1 VIGAGVLIL
10 PGITAALAGPAS
22 VLAWAVVSLLGV
34 PLALTFAALASRYP
48 DAGGVATFT
57 ARAFGAGW
65 GAATGWF
72 YFVASATGLVLVP
85 LTGAYYAASPLDLG
99 RSGTFLLAGT
109 VLGAAVT
116 SNYGGLR
123 VSGQVQLV
131 LSGGVALLLLAATLV
146 SIPRISLENWTP
158 FVPNCW
164 ISVGRAGVLIFFAV
178 FGWEAIAQLSAEFRD
193 PSRDVPRSTLLSVG
207 LITLLYVGVA
217 AATVGTATYGA
228 PGVNRVVVARLL
240 ANGLGIGA
248 GTIAASMA
256 VLISLATANAYVAA
270 TARLGYALAR
280 DRAFPSWLD
289 HLDERGAPTHA
300 VLTVG
305 GYAAI
310 GMLLSY
316 VVGWNPENILVVP
329 TSLGLATYIVGSAA
343 GRRLCWLVAP
353 SCLRRSACYCVWR
366 CSPLQAPSLGCQSLW
381 QRQHGCTDGCANKA
395 VVKRLV
401 STLIVIR
408 V

>member
-1 VIGAGVLIL
+1 VGAVIGAGVLIL

-65 GAATGWF
+65 GAATGCF
-72 YFVASATGLVLVP
+72 YFVASATGPVLVP

-99 RSGTFLLAGT
+99 RSPTFLLAGT
-109 VLGAAVT
+109 VLGAAVA

-123 VSGQVQLV
+123 VSGRVQLV
-131 LSGGVALLLLAATLV
+131 LSGGVAVLLLAATLV
-146 SIPRISLENWTP
+146 SISHISLENWTP
-158 FVPNCW
+158 FVPNGW
-164 ISVGRAGVLIFFAV
+164 ISVGRASVLIFFAV

-228 PGVNRVVVARLL
+228 PDVNRVAVARLL
-240 ANGLGIGA
+240 ANGLSIGA
-248 GTIAASMA
+248 GTVAASMA
-256 VLISLATANAYVAA
+256 VLISLATANTYVAA
-270 TARLGYALAR
+270 TARLGYTLAR
-280 DRAFPSWLD
+280 DGAFPSWLD
-289 HLDERGAPTHA
+289 HLDERGVPARA
-300 VLTVG
+300 VLAVG

-316 VVGWNPENILVVP
+316 VVGWNPEDILVVP

-343 GRRLCWLVAP
+343 GARLLAGGAKLLAVISMLLCLVLLPFAGAFVSLPVAVAAAAWLFRRM
-353 SCLRRSACYCVWR
+353 R
-366 CSPLQAPSLGCQSLW
+366 
-381 QRQHGCTDGCANKA
+381 
-395 VVKRLV
+395 
-401 STLIVIR
+401 
-408 V
+408 

>member
-1 VIGAGVLIL
+1 MGAVVGAGVLIL

-22 VLAWAVVSLLGV
+22 ILAWAVVSLLGV

-57 ARAFGAGW
+57 TRAFGAGW

-72 YFVASATGLVLVP
+72 YFVASATAQILVP

-99 RSGTFLLAGT
+99 KSGTFLLAGV
-109 VLGAAVT
+109 VLGAAVA

-123 VSGQVQLV
+123 VSGRVQLV
-131 LSGGVALLLLAATLV
+131 LSGGVAVLLLAAALV

-158 FVPNCW
+158 FAPNGW

-193 PSRDVPRSTLLSVG
+193 PARDVPRSTLLSVG
-207 LITLLYVGVA
+207 IITLLYVGVA
-217 AATVGTATYGA
+217 AATVGTATYGT
-228 PGVNRVVVARLL
+228 PDVNRVAVARLL
-240 ANGLGIGA
+240 GNGLGIGA
-248 GTIAASMA
+248 GTVAASMA

-280 DRAFPSWLD
+280 DRAFPSWLGD
-289 HLDERGAPTHA
+289 LDERGVPAHA
-300 VLTVG
+300 VLAVG

-316 VVGWNPENILVVP
+316 VAGWDPEDILVVP
-329 TSLGLATYIVGSAA
+329 TSLGLATYIIGSAA
-343 GRRLCWLVAP
+343 GTRLLAGGAKLLATISMLLCLVVFPFAGAFVVLPIAVAATAWLYRRL
-353 SCLRRSACYCVWR
+353 R
-366 CSPLQAPSLGCQSLW
+366 
-381 QRQHGCTDGCANKA
+381 
-395 VVKRLV
+395 
-401 STLIVIR
+401 
-408 V
+408 

>member
-1 VIGAGVLIL
+1 VGAVIGAGVLIL

-99 RSGTFLLAGT
+99 RSGTFLLAGA
-109 VLGAAVT
+109 VLGAAVA

-123 VSGQVQLV
+123 VSGRVQLV
-131 LSGGVALLLLAATLV
+131 LSGGVAVLLLAATLV

-158 FVPNCW
+158 FAPNGW
-164 ISVGRAGVLIFFAV
+164 ISVGRASVLIFFAV

-228 PGVNRVVVARLL
+228 PDVNRVAVALL
-240 ANGLGIGA
+240 LGNGIGIGA
-248 GTIAASMA
+248 GTVAASMA

-280 DRAFPSWLD
+280 DGAFPTWLD
-289 HLDERGAPTHA
+289 HLDERGVPTHA
-300 VLTVG
+300 VLAVG

-316 VVGWNPENILVVP
+316 VVGWNPEDILVVP

-343 GRRLCWLVAP
+343 GRRLLAGGAKLLATISMLLCLAVFPFAGAFVGLPVAVAAATWLYRR
-353 SCLRRSACYCVWR
+353 LR
-366 CSPLQAPSLGCQSLW
+366 
-381 QRQHGCTDGCANKA
+381 
-395 VVKRLV
+395 
-401 STLIVIR
+401 
-408 V
+408 

>member
-1 VIGAGVLIL
+1 MGAVIGAGVLIL

-22 VLAWAVVSLLGV
+22 VLAWAIVSLLGV

-72 YFVASATGLVLVP
+72 YFVASATAQVLVP

-109 VLGAAVT
+109 VLGAAVA

-123 VSGQVQLV
+123 VSGRVQLV
-131 LSGGVALLLLAATLV
+131 LSGGVALLLLAAALV
-146 SIPRISLENWTP
+146 SIPHISLENWTP
-158 FVPNCW
+158 FVPNGW

-178 FGWEAIAQLSAEFRD
+178 FGWEAIAQLSAEFRN

-228 PGVNRVVVARLL
+228 PDVNRVAVARLL

-248 GTIAASMA
+248 GTVAASMA

-280 DRAFPSWLD
+280 DGAFPSWLD
-289 HLDERGAPTHA
+289 HLDERGVPAHA
-300 VLTVG
+300 VLAVG
-305 GYAAI
+305 AYAAI

-316 VVGWNPENILVVP
+316 LVGWNPEDILVVP

-343 GRRLCWLVAP
+343 GARLLAGGAKLLAVTSMLLCLVVFPFAGTFVGLPVTVAAAAWLFRRL
-353 SCLRRSACYCVWR
+353 R
-366 CSPLQAPSLGCQSLW
+366 
-381 QRQHGCTDGCANKA
+381 
-395 VVKRLV
+395 
-401 STLIVIR
+401 
-408 V
+408 

>member
-1 VIGAGVLIL
+1 VGAVIGAGVLIL

-65 GAATGWF
+65 GATTGWF

-99 RSGTFLLAGT
+99 RSGTFLLAGA
-109 VLGAAVT
+109 VLGAAVA

-123 VSGQVQLV
+123 VSGRVQLV
-131 LSGGVALLLLAATLV
+131 LSGGVAVLLLAAALV
-146 SIPRISLENWTP
+146 SIPRISLDNWTP
-158 FVPNCW
+158 FVPNGW
-164 ISVGRAGVLIFFAV
+164 ISVGRACVLIFFAV

-193 PSRDVPRSTLLSVG
+193 PERDVPRSTLLSVG

-228 PGVNRVVVARLL
+228 PDVNRVAVARLL
-240 ANGLGIGA
+240 GNALGVGA
-248 GTIAASMA
+248 GTVAASMA

-289 HLDERGAPTHA
+289 HLDERGVPAHA

-343 GRRLCWLVAP
+343 GTRLLAGGAKLLAVTSLLLCLVVFPFAGAFVGLPVAVAAAAWLYRRLC
-353 SCLRRSACYCVWR
+353 
-366 CSPLQAPSLGCQSLW
+366 LQS
-381 QRQHGCTDGCANKA
+381 
-395 VVKRLV
+395 KR
-401 STLIVIR
+401 
-408 V
+408 

>member
-1 VIGAGVLIL
+1 MLIL

-22 VLAWAVVSLLGV
+22 ILAWAVVSLLGV

-57 ARAFGAGW
+57 TRAFGAGW

-72 YFVASATGLVLVP
+72 YFVASATAQILVP

-99 RSGTFLLAGT
+99 KSGTFLLAGV
-109 VLGAAVT
+109 VLGTAVA
-116 SNYGGLR
+116 SNYRGLR
-123 VSGQVQLV
+123 VSGRVQLV
-131 LSGGVALLLLAATLV
+131 LSGGVAVLLLAAALV

-158 FVPNCW
+158 FAPNGW

-193 PSRDVPRSTLLSVG
+193 PARDVPRSTLLSVG
-207 LITLLYVGVA
+207 IITLLYVGVA
-217 AATVGTATYGA
+217 AATVGTATYGT
-228 PGVNRVVVARLL
+228 PDVNRVAVARLL
-240 ANGLGIGA
+240 GNGLGIGA
-248 GTIAASMA
+248 GTVAASMA

-280 DRAFPSWLD
+280 DRAFPSWLGD
-289 HLDERGAPTHA
+289 LDERGVPAHA
-300 VLTVG
+300 VLAVG

-316 VVGWNPENILVVP
+316 VAGWDPEDILVVP
-329 TSLGLATYIVGSAA
+329 TSLGLATYIIGSAA
-343 GRRLCWLVAP
+343 GTRLLAGGAKLLATISMLLCLVVFPFAGAFVVLPIAVAAIAWLYRRL
-353 SCLRRSACYCVWR
+353 R
-366 CSPLQAPSLGCQSLW
+366 
-381 QRQHGCTDGCANKA
+381 
-395 VVKRLV
+395 
-401 STLIVIR
+401 
-408 V
+408 

>member
-1 VIGAGVLIL
+1 MGAVIGAGVLIL

-22 VLAWAVVSLLGV
+22 VLAWALVSLLGV

-57 ARAFGAGW
+57 ARAFGEIW

-85 LTGAYYAASPLDLG
+85 LTGAYYAASPLELG
-99 RSGTFLLAGT
+99 RSGTFLLAGAILAAT
-109 VLGAAVT
+109 VA

-123 VSGQVQLV
+123 VSGRVQLV
-131 LSGGVALLLLAATLV
+131 LSGGVAVLLLAATLV
-146 SIPRISLENWTP
+146 SMPRISLENWTP
-158 FVPNCW
+158 FLPSGW
-164 ISVGRAGVLIFFAV
+164 ISVGRACVLIFFAV

-217 AATVGTATYGA
+217 AATVGTGTYGA
-228 PGVNRVVVARLL
+228 PEVNRVAVARLL

-248 GTIAASMA
+248 GTVAASMA
-256 VLISLATANAYVAA
+256 VLISLATTNAYVAA

-280 DRAFPSWLD
+280 DGAFPSWLD
-289 HLDERGAPTHA
+289 HLDERGVPARA
-300 VLTVG
+300 VFTVG
-305 GYAAI
+305 SLAAF

-316 VVGWNPENILVVP
+316 AVGWNPEDILVVP

-343 GRRLCWLVAP
+343 GARLLAGGARLLAVISLLLCLVVFPFAGAFVSLPVAVGAAAWLFRRLREY
-353 SCLRRSACYCVWR
+353 SGRNRGS
-366 CSPLQAPSLGCQSLW
+366 
-381 QRQHGCTDGCANKA
+381 
-395 VVKRLV
+395 
-401 STLIVIR
+401 
-408 V
+408 

>member
-1 VIGAGVLIL
+1 MGAVIGAGVLIL

-72 YFVASATGLVLVP
+72 YFVASATAQILVP

-99 RSGTFLLAGT
+99 KSGTFLLAGV
-109 VLGAAVT
+109 VLGTAVA
-116 SNYGGLR
+116 SNYRGLR
-123 VSGQVQLV
+123 VSGRVQLV
-131 LSGGVALLLLAATLV
+131 LSGGVAVLLLAAALV

-158 FVPNCW
+158 FAPNGW

-193 PSRDVPRSTLLSVG
+193 PARDVPRSTLLSVG
-207 LITLLYVGVA
+207 IITLLYVGVA
-217 AATVGTATYGA
+217 AATVGTATYGT
-228 PGVNRVVVARLL
+228 PDVNRVAVARLL
-240 ANGLGIGA
+240 GNGLGIGA
-248 GTIAASMA
+248 GTVAASMA

-280 DRAFPSWLD
+280 DRAFPSWLGD
-289 HLDERGAPTHA
+289 LDERGVPAHA
-300 VLTVG
+300 VLAVG

-316 VVGWNPENILVVP
+316 VAGWDPEDILVVP
-329 TSLGLATYIVGSAA
+329 TSLGLATYIIGSAA
-343 GRRLCWLVAP
+343 GTRLLAGGAKLLATISMLLCLVVFPFAGAFVVLPIAVAAIAWLYRRL
-353 SCLRRSACYCVWR
+353 R
-366 CSPLQAPSLGCQSLW
+366 
-381 QRQHGCTDGCANKA
+381 
-395 VVKRLV
+395 
-401 STLIVIR
+401 
-408 V
+408 

>member
-1 VIGAGVLIL
+1 MGAVIGAGVLIL

-65 GAATGWF
+65 GAASGWF

-99 RSGTFLLAGT
+99 RSGTFLLAGA
-109 VLGAAVT
+109 VLGAAVA

-123 VSGQVQLV
+123 VSGRVQLV
-131 LSGGVALLLLAATLV
+131 LSGGVAVLLLAATLV

-158 FVPNCW
+158 FAPNGW
-164 ISVGRAGVLIFFAV
+164 ISVGRASVLIFFAV
-178 FGWEAIAQLSAEFRD
+178 FGWEAIAQLSAEFRN

-228 PGVNRVVVARLL
+228 PDVNRVAVARLL

-248 GTIAASMA
+248 GTVAASMA

-280 DRAFPSWLD
+280 DGAFPSWLD
-289 HLDERGAPTHA
+289 HLDERGVPAHA
-300 VLTVG
+300 VLAVG
-305 GYAAI
+305 AYAAI

-316 VVGWNPENILVVP
+316 LVGWNPEDILVVP

-343 GRRLCWLVAP
+343 GARLLAGGAKLLAVTSMLLCLVVFPFAGTFVGLPVTVAAAAWLFRRL
-353 SCLRRSACYCVWR
+353 R
-366 CSPLQAPSLGCQSLW
+366 
-381 QRQHGCTDGCANKA
+381 
-395 VVKRLV
+395 
-401 STLIVIR
+401 
-408 V
+408 

>member
-1 VIGAGVLIL
+1 VGAVIGAGVLIL

-57 ARAFGAGW
+57 ARAFGEGW
-65 GAATGWF
+65 GSATGWF
-72 YFVASATGLVLVP
+72 YFVASAAGLVLVP

-99 RSGTFLLAGT
+99 RSGTFLLAAA
-109 VLGAAVT
+109 VLGAAVA

-123 VSGQVQLV
+123 VSGRVQLV
-131 LSGGVALLLLAATLV
+131 LSGGVAVLLLAAALV
-146 SIPRISLENWTP
+146 SIPRVSLENWTP
-158 FVPNCW
+158 FVPNGW
-164 ISVGRAGVLIFFAV
+164 ISVGRAGVLIIFAV
-178 FGWEAIAQLSAEFRD
+178 FGWEAIAQLSAEFRN
-193 PSRDVPRSTLLSVG
+193 PERDVPRSTLLSVG

-217 AATVGTATYGA
+217 AATVGTDTYGA
-228 PGVNRVVVARLL
+228 PDVNRVAVARLL
-240 ANGLGIGA
+240 SNGLGIGA
-248 GTIAASMA
+248 GTVAASMA

-280 DRAFPSWLD
+280 DRAFPSWLG
-289 HLDERGAPTHA
+289 HLDERGVPTHA
-300 VLTVG
+300 VLAVG

-316 VVGWNPENILVVP
+316 VVGWDPEDILVVP

-343 GRRLCWLVAP
+343 GTRLLAGGAKLLAVTSMLLCLVVFPFAGAFVGLPVAVAAVAWLYRRL
-353 SCLRRSACYCVWR
+353 
-366 CSPLQAPSLGCQSLW
+366 
-381 QRQHGCTDGCANKA
+381 
-395 VVKRLV
+395 RL
-401 STLIVIR
+401 
-408 V
+408 

>member
-1 VIGAGVLIL
+1 MIGAGVLIL

-57 ARAFGAGW
+57 TRAFGAGW

-72 YFVASATGLVLVP
+72 YFVASATAQVLVP

-99 RSGTFLLAGT
+99 RSGTFVLAGA
-109 VLGAAVT
+109 VLGAAVA

-123 VSGQVQLV
+123 VSGRVQLV
-131 LSGGVALLLLAATLV
+131 LSGGVALLLLAAALV

-158 FVPNCW
+158 FVPNGW

-193 PSRDVPRSTLLSVG
+193 PERDAPRSTLLSVG

-217 AATVGTATYGA
+217 VATVGTGTYGA
-228 PGVNRVVVARLL
+228 PDVNRVAVARLL
-240 ANGLGIGA
+240 GNGLGIGA
-248 GTIAASMA
+248 GTVAASMA
-256 VLISLATANAYVAA
+256 VLISLATANAFVAA

-280 DRAFPSWLD
+280 DRAFPSWLG
-289 HLDERGAPTHA
+289 HLDERGVPTRA
-300 VLTVG
+300 VIAVG
-305 GYAAI
+305 AYAAI

-316 VVGWNPENILVVP
+316 AIGWAPEDILVVP
-329 TSLGLATYIVGSAA
+329 TSLGLATYIMGSAA
-343 GRRLCWLVAP
+343 GTRLLAGGAKLLATVSMLLCLVVFPFAGAFVGLPVAVAVTAWLYRRL
-353 SCLRRSACYCVWR
+353 R
-366 CSPLQAPSLGCQSLW
+366 
-381 QRQHGCTDGCANKA
+381 
-395 VVKRLV
+395 
-401 STLIVIR
+401 
-408 V
+408 

>member
-1 VIGAGVLIL
+1 MGAVVGAGVLIL

-22 VLAWAVVSLLGV
+22 ILAWAVVSLLGV

-57 ARAFGAGW
+57 TRAFGAGW

-72 YFVASATGLVLVP
+72 YFVASATAQILVP

-99 RSGTFLLAGT
+99 KSGTFLLAGV
-109 VLGAAVT
+109 VLGAAVA

-123 VSGQVQLV
+123 VSGRVQLV
-131 LSGGVALLLLAATLV
+131 LSGGVAVLLLAAALV

-158 FVPNCW
+158 FAPNGW

-193 PSRDVPRSTLLSVG
+193 PARDVPRSTLLSVG
-207 LITLLYVGVA
+207 IITLLYVGVA
-217 AATVGTATYGA
+217 AATVGTATYGT
-228 PGVNRVVVARLL
+228 PDVNRVAVARLL
-240 ANGLGIGA
+240 GNGLGIGA
-248 GTIAASMA
+248 GTVAASMA

-280 DRAFPSWLD
+280 DRAFPSWLGD
-289 HLDERGAPTHA
+289 LDERGVPAHA
-300 VLTVG
+300 VLAVG

-316 VVGWNPENILVVP
+316 VAGWDPEDILVVP
-329 TSLGLATYIVGSAA
+329 TSLGLATYIIGSAA
-343 GRRLCWLVAP
+343 GTRLLAGGAKLLATISMLLCLVVFPFAGAFVVLPIAVAAIAWLYRRL
-353 SCLRRSACYCVWR
+353 R
-366 CSPLQAPSLGCQSLW
+366 
-381 QRQHGCTDGCANKA
+381 
-395 VVKRLV
+395 
-401 STLIVIR
+401 
-408 V
+408 

>member
-10 PGITAALAGPAS
+10 PGTTAAIAGPAS

-72 YFVASATGLVLVP
+72 YFVASSAGLVLVP

-99 RSGTFLLAGT
+99 RCGTFLLAGAL
-109 VLGAAVT
+109 LGAAVA
-116 SNYGGLR
+116 SNYWGLR
-123 VSGQVQLV
+123 VSGRVQLV
-131 LSGGVALLLLAATLV
+131 LSGGVAVLLLAATLV
-146 SIPRISLENWTP
+146 SIPRISLENWAP
-158 FVPNCW
+158 FVPNGW
-164 ISVGRAGVLIFFAV
+164 TSVGRACVLVFFAV

-217 AATVGTATYGA
+217 AATVGTATYGS
-228 PGVNRVVVARLL
+228 PGVNRVAVARLL

-248 GTIAASMA
+248 GTVAASMA
-256 VLISLATANAYVAA
+256 ALISLATTNAYVAA

-280 DRAFPSWLD
+280 DGAFPSWLD
-289 HLDERGAPTHA
+289 NLDERGVPARA
-300 VLTVG
+300 VF
-305 GYAAI
+305 AI
-310 GMLLSY
+310 GGLAALGTLLSY
-316 VVGWNPENILVVP
+316 SVGWNPEDIIVVP
-329 TSLGLATYIVGSAA
+329 TSLGLATYVVGSAA
-343 GRRLCWLVAP
+343 GARLLEGGAKLLAVISLLLCLVVFPFAGAFVGLPVAVAAAAWLFRRLRGYG
-353 SCLRRSACYCVWR
+353 LRDR
-366 CSPLQAPSLGCQSLW
+366 G
-381 QRQHGCTDGCANKA
+381 HH
-395 VVKRLV
+395 
-401 STLIVIR
+401 
-408 V
+408 

>member
-1 VIGAGVLIL
+1 MIGAGVLIL

-22 VLAWAVVSLLGV
+22 VLAWALVSLLGV

-57 ARAFGAGW
+57 ARAFGEIW

-85 LTGAYYAASPLDLG
+85 LTGAYYAASPLELG
-99 RSGTFLLAGT
+99 RSGTFLLAGAILAAT
-109 VLGAAVT
+109 VA

-123 VSGQVQLV
+123 VSGRVQLV
-131 LSGGVALLLLAATLV
+131 LSGGVAVLLLAATLV
-146 SIPRISLENWTP
+146 SMPRISLENWTP
-158 FVPNCW
+158 FLPSGW
-164 ISVGRAGVLIFFAV
+164 ISVGRACVLIFFAV

-217 AATVGTATYGA
+217 AATVGTGTYGA
-228 PGVNRVVVARLL
+228 PEVNRVAVARLL

-248 GTIAASMA
+248 GTVAASMA
-256 VLISLATANAYVAA
+256 VLISLATTNAYVAA

-280 DRAFPSWLD
+280 DGAFPSWLD
-289 HLDERGAPTHA
+289 HLDERGVPARA
-300 VLTVG
+300 VFTVG
-305 GYAAI
+305 SLAAF

-316 VVGWNPENILVVP
+316 AVGWNPEDILIVP

-343 GRRLCWLVAP
+343 GARLLAGGARLLAVISLLLCLVVFPFAGAFVSLPVAVGAAAWLFRRLREY
-353 SCLRRSACYCVWR
+353 SGRNRGS
-366 CSPLQAPSLGCQSLW
+366 
-381 QRQHGCTDGCANKA
+381 
-395 VVKRLV
+395 
-401 STLIVIR
+401 
-408 V
+408 